1 MFVIVAQIKFL
12 HPFGSTECMRVMT
25 PANPSQNSLHNAT
38 RSSRALIAAEMARA
52 AEICGRGGEWS
63 EIFEELDFTATY
75 GHYIVI
81 TASAKTEHDQVGG
94 ETVHVGFCGHP
105 IIVLGKLFP

>member
-1 MFVIVAQIKFL
+1 
-12 HPFGSTECMRVMT
+12 MRVMT

-38 RSSRALIAAEMARA
+38 LSSRALIAAEMARA
-52 AEICGRGGEWS
+52 AEICGRGGEWR

-75 GHYIVI
+75 GHFIVI

-94 ETVHVGFCGHP
+94 KQFMSDFVVFR
-105 IIVLGKLFP
+105 